1 MKRNIGILLV
11 SSFALVGLA
20 FAQQQPPTG
29 NQPGGGQGNIRAAM
43 EKYRPWFDLSESLSL
58 MQEVDKQKGLE
69 FTKAQVKIGL
79 PTLTDLSKRAALA
92 TKDATKILDTLET
105 KFVSAKQLI
114 WMDKTRLA
122 REEERRKRAEARRL
136 QQQGTGQAPNVG
148 ALAQGAA
155 NGRPAGGFG
164 GGFAH
169 DQMDKIQA
177 HPTLEP
183 EPCLMQCR
191 TTNHLIHSK
200 VGFKPMNSKNL
211 WHYWL
216 NANYFWE

>member
-164 GGFAH
+164 GGFGTRPNGQNTGTPDPRARAMF
-169 DQMDKIQA
+169 DAMQNNKPFNPFKSGVQA
-177 HPTLEP
+177 DELKKFMA
-183 EPCLMQCR
+183 LLAKR
-191 TTNHLIHSK
+191 
-200 VGFKPMNSKNL
+200 
-211 WHYWL
+211 
-216 NANYFWE
+216 

>member
-29 NQPGGGQGNIRAAM
+29 GQPGGGQGNMRAVM

-136 QQQGTGQAPNVG
+136 QQQGNGQAPNVG

-155 NGRPAGGFG
+155 SGRPAGAGGFG
-164 GGFAH
+164 GRPGGQNGQTGTPDPRARALFDA
-169 DQMDKIQA
+169 
-177 HPTLEP
+177 
-183 EPCLMQCR
+183 MQ
-191 TTNHLIHSK
+191 NNK
-200 VGFKPMNSKNL
+200 PFNPFKSGVQSDELKKFMALLAKR
-211 WHYWL
+211 
-216 NANYFWE
+216 

>member
-29 NQPGGGQGNIRAAM
+29 NPPNGDRSNMRAAM
-43 EKYRPWFDLSESLSL
+43 EKYRPWFDLNESLMM
-58 MQEVDKQKGLE
+58 MQEVDKQKGLA
-69 FTKAQVKIGL
+69 FTKAQVKIGM
-79 PTLTDLSKRAALA
+79 PILTDLSKRAALA

-136 QQQGTGQAPNVG
+136 AQQGTGQAPNVG

-155 NGRPAGGFG
+155 SGRPAGAGGFG
-164 GGFAH
+164 GGFGTRPGANGVQ
-169 DQMDKIQA
+169 DPRAKALFDAMQNNKPFNPFKSGVQA
-177 HPTLEP
+177 DELKKFMA
-183 EPCLMQCR
+183 L
-191 TTNHLIHSK
+191 LSK
-200 VGFKPMNSKNL
+200 R
-211 WHYWL
+211 
-216 NANYFWE
+216 

>member
-20 FAQQQPPTG
+20 FAQQQPPA
-29 NQPGGGQGNIRAAM
+29 GGQGSNMRAVM
-43 EKYRPWFDLSESLSL
+43 EKYRPWFDLNESLNM
-58 MQEVDKQKGLE
+58 MQEVDKEKGLA
-69 FTKAQVKIGL
+69 FTKTQVKIGL
-79 PTLTDLSKRAALA
+79 PILTDLSKRAALA
-92 TKDATKILDTLET
+92 TKDATKILDLLET

-155 NGRPAGGFG
+155 TGRPAGAGGFTGGFG
-164 GGFAH
+164 GRPGTNGVQDPRSKAMFDAM
-169 DQMDKIQA
+169 QNNKPFNPFKSGIQA
-177 HPTLEP
+177 DELKKF
-183 EPCLMQCR
+183 MA
-191 TTNHLIHSK
+191 LIAK
-200 VGFKPMNSKNL
+200 R
-211 WHYWL
+211 
-216 NANYFWE
+216 

>member
-1 MKRNIGILLV
+1 M
-11 SSFALVGLA
+11 
-20 FAQQQPPTG
+20 
-29 NQPGGGQGNIRAAM
+29 RAVM

-69 FTKAQVKIGL
+69 FSKAQVKIGM
-79 PTLTDLSKRAALA
+79 PILTDLSKRAALA

-155 NGRPAGGFG
+155 SGRPAGAGGFG
-164 GGFAH
+164 TRPGGQNGQTGTPDPRARALFDA
-169 DQMDKIQA
+169 
-177 HPTLEP
+177 
-183 EPCLMQCR
+183 MQ
-191 TTNHLIHSK
+191 NNK
-200 VGFKPMNSKNL
+200 PFNPFKSGVQSDELKKFMALLAKR
-211 WHYWL
+211 
-216 NANYFWE
+216 

>member
-11 SSFALVGLA
+11 SGFALVGLA
-20 FAQQQPPTG
+20 FAQQQPPAAG
-29 NQPGGGQGNIRAAM
+29 NPPNDQRGAMRAVM

-69 FTKAQVKIGL
+69 FSKAQVKIGL
-79 PTLTDLSKRAALA
+79 PVLTDLSKRATLA

-136 QQQGTGQAPNVG
+136 AQQGTGQTPNVG

-155 NGRPAGGFG
+155 SGRPVGAGGFG
-164 GGFAH
+164 TRPGGANG
-169 DQMDKIQA
+169 QA
-177 HPTLEP
+177 GTPDP
-183 EPCLMQCR
+183 RARAMFDAMQ
-191 TTNHLIHSK
+191 NNK
-200 VGFKPMNSKNL
+200 PFNPFKSGVQADELKKFMALLAKR
-211 WHYWL
+211 
-216 NANYFWE
+216 